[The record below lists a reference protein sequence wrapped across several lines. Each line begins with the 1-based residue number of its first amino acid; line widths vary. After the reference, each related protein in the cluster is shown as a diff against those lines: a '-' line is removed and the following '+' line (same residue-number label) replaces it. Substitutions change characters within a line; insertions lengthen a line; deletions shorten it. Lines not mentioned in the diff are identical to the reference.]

1 MNCNQLLIAS
11 ALSAVLL
18 STAGGEAQTTAYP
31 AIACRPLQGVQN
43 FQRGWEAGHISGK
56 KWSGAP
62 TAEVYCPVVKQEA
75 TDVDA
80 GTVTVQGTGISCSL
94 YGTNPSGTTV
104 TVVQGTPVTTSTS
117 TQQTVNLD
125 PIDAATPYVFLICSL
140 PSTPSTISQYTIT
153 EGT

>member
-1 MNCNQLLIAS
+1 MKFNQLLIAS
-11 ALSAVLL
+11 ALGAVLL

-31 AIACRPLQGVQN
+31 ATACRPLQGVQD
-43 FQRGWEAGHISGK
+43 FQRFWESGIIGGK
-56 KWSGAP
+56 KWSTAP

-104 TVVQGTPVTTSTS
+104 TVVQGTPVTTATS
-117 TQQTVNLD
+117 SVQTVNLD
-125 PIDAATPYVFLICSL
+125 PISAATPYVFLVCSL
-140 PSTPSTISQYTIT
+140 PSTTVQIRQYSIT